1 MHHRE
6 GGAGRTGYRRLKAP
20 VELRIIADGGGGD
33 GGGGGCC
40 EGNQAVLVV
49 RWYCTVLGRVGLLN

>member
-1 MHHRE
+1 M
-6 GGAGRTGYRRLKAP
+6 
-20 VELRIIADGGGGD
+20 ELRIIADGCGGGD

-49 RWYCTVLGRVGLLN
+49 RCIVLYCTWAGGIELN